1 MFTEE
6 RQSAIEKC
14 LRENGKVKVKELS
27 EMFQVTEDCI
37 RKDLKT
43 LENAGKLKRTYGGA
57 ILSQDYPLKRDVVDR
72 RQFNLDKK
80 RTIAAKAFKLIK
92 NNETIFLDISTT
104 NIELAKLLATS
115 NMRVV
120 VVSNMI
126 DILQILATNPSITA
140 IGTGGTMYQTV
151 NGFMGAATIEVIKQY
166 SFDRAFIGSCGVD
179 MTDCAITTLG
189 VEDGLT
195 KKAAVHSSRHKY
207 VVMERDKFYFND
219 SYKYAYFDDI
229 SGIVTDEFPEFVKK
243 FIKRKTAVISLAFI
257 VFIILMAIIGPYVV
271 PYDPQAPDYT
281 AMMQGPSAAHIWG
294 TNEYGQDVFSRLM
307 VGTRLS
313 LTCALTAT
321 IIGTAIGVVLGLIA
335 GFYGGII
342 DSLIMRCCDVLFA
355 FPDILLAIAVVAI
368 IGQGM
373 VNVMIAVAVFTVPS
387 FARIIRSATIS
398 VKQAPY
404 VEVARSLGCS
414 NTRILFVHIFP
425 GTIQSMIVN
434 FTMRVGTAILAAS
447 SLSFLGFGANV
458 TEPDWGSMLS
468 TGRNYL
474 NTAPHMV
481 LFPGILIFL
490 TVLAFNLLGDGL
502 RDTLDPKMN

>member
-1 MFTEE
+1 M
-6 RQSAIEKC
+6 A
-14 LRENGKVKVKELS
+14 
-27 EMFQVTEDCI
+27 
-37 RKDLKT
+37 
-43 LENAGKLKRTYGGA
+43 
-57 ILSQDYPLKRDVVDR
+57 
-72 RQFNLDKK
+72 DK
-80 RTIAAKAFKLIK
+80 
-92 NNETIFLDISTT
+92 NTT
-104 NIELAKLLATS
+104 NNFAAAEEL
-115 NMRVV
+115 
-120 VVSNMI
+120 
-126 DILQILATNPSITA
+126 P
-140 IGTGGTMYQTV
+140 
-151 NGFMGAATIEVIKQY
+151 
-166 SFDRAFIGSCGVD
+166 
-179 MTDCAITTLG
+179 
-189 VEDGLT
+189 
-195 KKAAVHSSRHKY
+195 KAQS
-207 VVMERDKFYFND
+207 KF
-219 SYKYAYFDDI
+219 K
-229 SGIVTDEFPEFVKK
+229 EFAKK
-243 FIKRKTAVISLAFI
+243 FMKRKTAVISLIFI
-257 VFIILMAIIGPYVV
+257 LFIILMAIIGPYVV

-281 AMMQGPSAAHIWG
+281 AMMQGPSKAHIWG

-414 NTRILFVHIFP
+414 NARILFVHIFP

-458 TEPDWGSMLS
+458 TEPDWGAMLS